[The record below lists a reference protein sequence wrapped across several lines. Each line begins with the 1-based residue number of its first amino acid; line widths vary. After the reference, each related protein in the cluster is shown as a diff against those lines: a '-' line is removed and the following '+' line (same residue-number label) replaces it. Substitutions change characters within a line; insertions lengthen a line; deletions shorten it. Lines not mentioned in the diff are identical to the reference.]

1 MGLKA
6 QSSTPL
12 VELIEDKKAKRWN
25 MYAQNNTDEEQ
36 EAFLMVQGKGFRR
49 SATRPIIKKIPP
61 NAKVLMATLIPLAG
75 VTPTYEVIFTYE
87 SQLQTIE
94 KKKVDTRKKRDP
106 FRPLNHNELT
116 IFIEPDC
123 EKCTYLINYLNKN
136 HIKYRKVNVLKS
148 GKMFDFMWKN
158 LDGRIPNSDVVKLPV
173 VMENNEVYHDIL
185 NIKHFTQTYLWNK
198 PNKG

>member
-61 NAKVLMATLIPLAG
+61 NAKVLMATLIPFAG

-94 KKKVDTRKKRDP
+94 KKKVDTREKRDP

-173 VMENNEVYHDIL
+173 IMENNEVYH
-185 NIKHFTQTYLWNK
+185 NIPNMKHFIKTYLWNK

>member
-61 NAKVLMATLIPLAG
+61 NAKVLMAILIPLAG

-94 KKKVDTRKKRDP
+94 KKKVDTREKRDP